1 MGAPDYSVSGNAA
14 RNHEELRR
22 RRGRVLLTWSAGL
35 LSIIL
40 LAEGVALV
48 IENRLPEPADWFSPP
63 AARLVR
69 EMDHLKARHIKSSIT
84 IVGSSM
90 SGRDLV
96 PSEFARVLGDTSS
109 VNSSDVQTSD
119 ATIKNVSLGGGGQ
132 TTVVERWLLEEV
144 VPRISPEKIIW
155 GISSLDFNS
164 ARRGTTIKRYNTARR
179 SRKGALATADRY
191 LTSFSALA
199 RNRAALRDP
208 YGILKVLTGGDLSTR
223 LPDRSQPRA
232 ASFDLGYKPLTVA
245 KLKKLQR
252 TQITY
257 ARDVQLR
264 GYALGAEEID
274 AFRRTLR
281 RLKASNIEPSVLLM
295 PVTQAFIDAHPDGEK
310 DFNEWRDSV
319 TAAAKSEGVPVL
331 DRTRAMPDTA
341 FRDAEHLLVPEARN
355 FSLEVATELKRQGW

>member
-1 MGAPDYSVSGNAA
+1 MSNNPPLNKGIKKN
-14 RNHEELRR
+14 RQ
-22 RRGRVLLTWSAGL
+22 GRLLLTWSAGL

-40 LAEGVALV
+40 LAEGATRL

-90 SGRDLV
+90 SGRGLV
-96 PSEFARVLGDTSS
+96 PSEFARVLRDTSS
-109 VNSSDVQTSD
+109 VNSKDMQTSD

-144 VPRISPEKIIW
+144 APRIAPEKIIW

-164 ARRGTTIKRYNTARR
+164 ARRESTIKRYNTARL

-208 YGILKVLTGGDLSTR
+208 YGMLKVITGGDLSTR
-223 LPDRSQPRA
+223 LPDRAQPRA

-252 TQITY
+252 TQIAY

-264 GYALGAEEID
+264 GYALGAEEIA
-274 AFRRTLR
+274 AFKRTLR
-281 RLKASNIEPSVLLM
+281 RLKASNIEPAVVLM
-295 PVTQAFIDAHPDGEK
+295 PVTQAFIDAHPDGAQ
-310 DFNEWRDSV
+310 DFNEWRDQVS
-319 TAAAKSEGVPVL
+319 AAAKSEGVPVL